1 MRSSRITISS
11 AGNNPTTRP
20 GGTGTVTENRTM
32 KTVKEIKAAF
42 AAAKQAMGTPY
53 FKMTTYQYDGEEF
66 LRIGVSTA
74 SGGAILFTINGE
86 RISASD
92 LKKIIG

>member
-1 MRSSRITISS
+1 LKKSVDTNEILPYNYLVS
-11 AGNNPTTRP
+11 GKQPNDKPTK
-20 GGTGTVTENRTM
+20 TM

-53 FKMTTYQYDGEEF
+53 FEMTTYQYDGEEF

-74 SGGAILFTINGE
+74 NGGAILFTVNGE

-92 LKKIIG
+92 LKKITG